1 MVSMYPNNMVA
12 LLTDLRSAPIN
23 VEDIGLVHFRLT
35 EPTSGRVRLMSAEV
49 KLGGSTI
56 FVVISHAEGDWPFAV
71 ENDSDYA
78 FTFYQTASRDID
90 SRVKFL

>member
-1 MVSMYPNNMVA
+1 MVMS
-12 LLTDLRSAPIN
+12 LTDLRSAPIN
-23 VEDIGLVHFRLT
+23 VEDIGLIHFRLT

-56 FVVISHAEGDWPFAV
+56 FVVISHAENDWPFAV

-78 FTFYQTASRDID
+78 FTFYQTVSCGTDGR
-90 SRVKFL
+90 RKF